1 MKMAREDYPLIKI
14 TRGLISKQ
22 YCYLRSPRM
31 SVDTLLGAQ
40 HYKTSIVFFFSKQNN
55 AQLASH
61 FLQ

>member
-14 TRGLISKQ
+14 RKQ

-40 HYKTSIVFFFSKQNN
+40 HYKTSTVFFFSKQNN